1 MGWAVFLGEALG
13 LYWAIFALVML
24 GWAAANGRVRG
35 VDISTLALVE
45 RGGGTFRFRGQVVD
59 PLVWLKDR
67 GLNTARL
74 RLWVDPVADG
84 DGRYG
89 LGYTLA
95 LAERAHQAGLG
106 VFLNF
111 HYSAFWAD
119 PEHQEKPPAWQGLGY
134 EALVEQVY
142 GYTRT
147 VLLRFGERGVA
158 PTLVQIGNEIEAGLL
173 WPEGKTWG
181 EGSGGFARLIPLLQ
195 AGIRAVREV
204 FGKRVGVVLHLSRG
218 GDGSLYRW
226 WLDSALVAGLRLED
240 FDAVGVSYYPYWHGS
255 LRDLEANLRQI
266 VDRYRKPVLVAETA
280 YPFTLEDADGYPNI
294 ASEELARRA
303 GFPPTPE
310 GQVAFLRALKGVVCA
325 LPEGYGWGWI
335 YWEPLWLAVPGA
347 GWRRGEGNPWENQAL
362 VDFTGELREAP
373 WQVLGTPCEAEE
385 GR

>member
-147 VLLRFGERGVA
+147 VLLRFGERGSL
-158 PTLVQIGNEIEAGLL
+158 PPWSRLVTRSRRASFGLK
-173 WPEGKTWG
+173 GKP
-181 EGSGGFARLIPLLQ
+181 GG
-195 AGIRAVREV
+195 
-204 FGKRVGVVLHLSRG
+204 RV
-218 GDGSLYRW
+218 
-226 WLDSALVAGLRLED
+226 
-240 FDAVGVSYYPYWHGS
+240 
-255 LRDLEANLRQI
+255 LEAL
-266 VDRYRKPVLVAETA
+266 P
-280 YPFTLEDADGYPNI
+280 
-294 ASEELARRA
+294 ASFLCSRRESARCGKSLA
-303 GFPPTPE
+303 
-310 GQVAFLRALKGVVCA
+310 KGWVSSS
-325 LPEGYGWGWI
+325 
-335 YWEPLWLAVPGA
+335 
-347 GWRRGEGNPWENQAL
+347 
-362 VDFTGELREAP
+362 T
-373 WQVLGTPCEAEE
+373 
-385 GR
+385 